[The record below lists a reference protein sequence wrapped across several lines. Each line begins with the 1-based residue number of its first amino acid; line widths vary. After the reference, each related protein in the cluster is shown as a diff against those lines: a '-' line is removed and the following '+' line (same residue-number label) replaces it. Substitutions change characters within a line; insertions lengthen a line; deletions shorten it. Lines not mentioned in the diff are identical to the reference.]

1 MKNKKILFSII
12 TLIILVIII
21 LIIILIVR
29 NNFLKDHIIDGE
41 GNVLE
46 VEESLGDTDKDAM
59 VEKDRLKNEVYFF
72 SIEQYINQYLDAISV
87 KSGAEVL
94 NYLNVDYISE
104 NNLTIDNV
112 LSNIEESYKFIAT
125 EIYET
130 RDKTLYSY
138 IVKGVKDDNI
148 FNDEKYY
155 IFDLDLLNNTFSITP
170 LYQYNYTD
178 INQIQPKEELKEIK
192 SNNHNGFCFQR
203 FTTDS
208 IFKRYARV
216 YINLLKNNLPKA
228 YEMLDEEYKKLRF
241 SNNYNN
247 FVNYI
252 TQMNNNNKIDTEIT
266 EITKYNTNNE
276 YLIKTQNDNRYIIK
290 AEIPMD
296 FTVQLDEYTIIT
308 DSFKQTYE
316 SASDIKKVSTNVD
329 KIMKMINNYDYENLY
344 NLLDET
350 YKQTNF
356 NNKNNFI
363 NYIQQHF
370 YNSNIYEIQEIITE
384 DEKFTVEVKV
394 YKESSIDSEYNFNNI
409 IIILEKD
416 TNFKFYFK

>member
-192 SNNHNGFCFQR
+192 SNNHNGFSFQR

>member
-192 SNNHNGFCFQR
+192 SNNHNSFSFQR

>member
-46 VEESLGDTDKDAM
+46 VEESLGDTDKDAT

-178 INQIQPKEELKEIK
+178 INQIQPKVKLKEIK
-192 SNNHNGFCFQR
+192 SNNHNSFSFQR

-228 YEMLDEEYKKLRF
+228 YEMIDEEYKKLRF

>member
-21 LIIILIVR
+21 LIIVLIVR

-192 SNNHNGFCFQR
+192 SNNHNGFSFQR

>member
-21 LIIILIVR
+21 LIIVLIVR

-192 SNNHNGFCFQR
+192 SNNHNGFSFQR

-290 AEIPMD
+290 AKIPMD

>member
-12 TLIILVIII
+12 ALIILVIII

-29 NNFLKDHIIDGE
+29 NNFLKDHIIDSE

-59 VEKDRLKNEVYFF
+59 VEKERLKNEVYFF
-72 SIEQYINQYLDAISV
+72 SIEQCINQYLDAISV

-192 SNNHNGFCFQR
+192 SNNHNGFSFQR

-344 NLLDET
+344 NLLNET

>member
-192 SNNHNGFCFQR
+192 SNNHNGFSFQR

-216 YINLLKNNLPKA
+216 YINLLKINLPKA

-241 SNNYNN
+241 SNNYSN

>member
-12 TLIILVIII
+12 ALIILVIII
-21 LIIILIVR
+21 LIIILIAR
-29 NNFLKDHIIDGE
+29 NNFLNDHYIDNE
-41 GNVLE
+41 GNVID
-46 VEESLGDTDKDAM
+46 VEEPLGDLDEDAII
-59 VEKDRLKNEVYFF
+59 EKERLANDTYFF
-72 SIEQYINQYLDAISV
+72 SIEQYINQYLEAINL
-87 KSGAEVL
+87 KSNAEVL
-94 NYLNVDYISE
+94 NYLNEDYISE
-104 NNLTIDNV
+104 KNLTMDNV

-130 RDKTLYSY
+130 RNKTLYSY
-138 IVKGVKDDNI
+138 IVKGVKDDGIYNE
-148 FNDEKYY
+148 EKYY
-155 IFDLDLLNNTFSITP
+155 IFDLDLLNYTFSITP
-170 LYQYNYTD
+170 LYEYNYTD
-178 INQIQPKEELKEIK
+178 INQIQPKTELKEIK
-192 SNNHNGFCFQR
+192 SNNHNSFSYSR
-203 FTTDS
+203 FTTES
-208 IFKRYARV
+208 IFTRYARV

-228 YEMLDEEYKKLRF
+228 YEMLDEEYKKIRF
-241 SNNYNN
+241 SNDYNN

-266 EITKYNTNNE
+266 EITKHNSNNE

-290 AEIPMD
+290 SEIPMD

-308 DSFKQTYE
+308 DSFEQAYK

-344 NLLDET
+344 NLLNET

>member
-1 MKNKKILFSII
+1 
-12 TLIILVIII
+12 
-21 LIIILIVR
+21 
-29 NNFLKDHIIDGE
+29 
-41 GNVLE
+41 
-46 VEESLGDTDKDAM
+46 M

-192 SNNHNGFCFQR
+192 SNNHNSFSFQR

-252 TQMNNNNKIDTEIT
+252 TQMNNYNKIDTEIT

-290 AEIPMD
+290 AKIPMD
-296 FTVQLDEYTIIT
+296 FTVQLDEYTIRL
-308 DSFKQTYE
+308 
-316 SASDIKKVSTNVD
+316 A
-329 KIMKMINNYDYENLY
+329 
-344 NLLDET
+344 
-350 YKQTNF
+350 
-356 NNKNNFI
+356 
-363 NYIQQHF
+363 
-370 YNSNIYEIQEIITE
+370 SNIAACYSKGKNSSSVPVNYTLIKTLKKPHGAKPGQVIL
-384 DEKFTVEVKV
+384 DS
-394 YKESSIDSEYNFNNI
+394 YKTIYIDPDISCLNE
-409 IIILEKD
+409 LK
-416 TNFKFYFK
+416 KK

>member
-12 TLIILVIII
+12 ALIILVIII

-29 NNFLKDHIIDGE
+29 NNFLKDHIIDSE

-59 VEKDRLKNEVYFF
+59 VEKERLKNEVYFF
-72 SIEQYINQYLDAISV
+72 SIEQCINQYLDAISV

-192 SNNHNGFCFQR
+192 SNNHNGFSFQR

>member
-1 MKNKKILFSII
+1 MKNKKILFSMIA
-12 TLIILVIII
+12 LIILVIII

-104 NNLTIDNV
+104 NNLTMDNV

-192 SNNHNGFCFQR
+192 SNNHNSFSFQR

-241 SNNYNN
+241 SNNYSN

>member
-192 SNNHNGFCFQR
+192 SNNHNSFSFQR

-252 TQMNNNNKIDTEIT
+252 TQMNNYNKIDTEIT
-266 EITKYNTNNE
+266 EITN
-276 YLIKTQNDNRYIIK
+276 
-290 AEIPMD
+290 
-296 FTVQLDEYTIIT
+296 
-308 DSFKQTYE
+308 
-316 SASDIKKVSTNVD
+316 
-329 KIMKMINNYDYENLY
+329 KIL
-344 NLLDET
+344 
-350 YKQTNF
+350 
-356 NNKNNFI
+356 
-363 NYIQQHF
+363 
-370 YNSNIYEIQEIITE
+370 
-384 DEKFTVEVKV
+384 
-394 YKESSIDSEYNFNNI
+394 
-409 IIILEKD
+409 
-416 TNFKFYFK
+416 